1 MKRNIREK
9 TTYLRPTTEMVQVY
23 SDIHFLAGSG
33 GEGGVGAQ
41 TGSVSVGPIFG
52 TPAKKFSSVWDS
64 NLEENNHAWKD

>member
-1 MKRNIREK
+1 
-9 TTYLRPTTEMVQVY
+9 MVQVY

-33 GEGGVGAQ
+33 EGGVGGQ
-41 TGSVSVGPIFG
+41 TGSEGVGHIFG